1 MGKIEGEGV
10 VYARVAGL
18 FFSSHPAADGWQTH
32 PTYFLLG
39 FSAALAPKFTFC
51 LLGFSAFVAQP
62 NIMTTPLFYQR
73 HAMAGQFGTI
83 VAKM

>member
-39 FSAALAPKFTFC
+39 FSAARTPKFTLCVSVF
-51 LLGFSAFVAQP
+51 ADVVAQQK
-62 NIMTTPLFYQR
+62 IMIAR
-73 HAMAGQFGTI
+73 S
-83 VAKM
+83 